1 MRWKLVITYFLS
13 QCRSKEFR
21 LYTFTD
27 PSTHFY
33 QKLYD
38 IINIIYESE
47 IKSLTIERGENVLLQ
62 CIDDKLEE
70 QIKQNA
76 EFEGKVPH

>member
-1 MRWKLVITYFLS
+1 MILKV
-13 QCRSKEFR
+13 
-21 LYTFTD
+21 
-27 PSTHFY
+27 
-33 QKLYD
+33 
-38 IINIIYESE
+38 NICYESE